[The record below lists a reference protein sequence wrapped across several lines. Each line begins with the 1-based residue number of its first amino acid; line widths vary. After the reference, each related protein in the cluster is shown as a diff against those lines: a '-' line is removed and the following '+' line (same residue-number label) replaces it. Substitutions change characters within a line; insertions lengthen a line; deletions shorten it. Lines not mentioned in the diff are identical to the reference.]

1 MNIKLLRWLNLK
13 HICHTSSIM
22 PGTEE
27 GTSKWSFSLSPW
39 KHLDLGVALP
49 GSQGQ
54 TAWQLLQLVNL
65 NEQWDQAAKKANL
78 AQASWMEAEG
88 LDLCACVTACVHA
101 FPVHSALLR
110 PHLELWVQFVETH
123 LKYRESRGG
132 YRGGRGPEHYLTWSV
147 VEGAEGLTWKREVWG
162 QSLNCF
168 SMVKGF
174 SRRNR

>member
-88 LDLCACVTACVHA
+88 LDLCVRAWPRVYM
-101 FPVHSALLR
+101 HSLCILLCLDHIWSSGYSLWK
-110 PHLELWVQFVETH
+110 PILNTENLEEAT
-123 LKYRESRGG
+123 E
-132 YRGGRGPEHYLTWSV
+132 E
-147 VEGAEGLTWKREVWG
+147 AEGLNTT
-162 QSLNCF
+162 SLG
-168 SMVKGF
+168 V
-174 SRRNR
+174 